1 VSSKHANFFI
11 ADDGGSADDVFALMR
26 EVRRRVRDV
35 HGIELI
41 AETKLVGFP
50 EGL

>member
-1 VSSKHANFFI
+1 MH
-11 ADDGGSADDVFALMR
+11 

-35 HGIELI
+35 HGIDLI
-41 AETKLVGFP
+41 AETHLVGFP